1 MIKAELIFMKLFI
14 PVILLCLLFLTSCSD
29 KPAVSDLTSHG
40 NETSNIATEKEL
52 STVEEKTTIADN
64 DYAAIAKELTFIL
77 LDDDNS
83 TETKKLCD
91 SYFEEYL
98 KAQDAECEYI
108 NIGRCD
114 SMNVNDDAPQ
124 IKRHLTGGYVY
135 CVDRSWEQHYCYY
148 VNPDKKAVYSCAVDS
163 DMALCWKD
171 GLAADEITA
180 AEFAKKILGESTYKS
195 ANDFYADLDGYYSLY
210 YIPANSYIHISWD
223 LKQIFYEKIDPD
235 ISYEDY
241 QRELHLI
248 YPEDTIGYFS

>member
-1 MIKAELIFMKLFI
+1 MITAELIFMKLFI

-29 KPAVSDLTSHG
+29 KPAVSDPTSHET
-40 NETSNIATEKEL
+40 ETSSIATEKEL
-52 STVEEKTTIADN
+52 STAEEKTTIADN

-77 LDDDNS
+77 LDDDNN

-91 SYFEEYL
+91 SYFEEYA
-98 KAQDAECEYI
+98 KTFDTEHEYI

-114 SMNVNDDAPQ
+114 SMYADGTQ
-124 IKRHLTGGYVY
+124 HIKEHLTGGYVY

-148 VNPDKKAVYSCAVDS
+148 VNPDKKAVYSCLVDS

-180 AEFAKKILGESTYKS
+180 AEFAKKILGESAYESATYFS
-195 ANDFYADLDGYYSLY
+195 ADLNGYYSLY
-210 YIPANSYIHISWD
+210 YHTDNSYLHISWD
-223 LKQIFYEKIDPD
+223 LTQIFYEKIDPNV
-235 ISYEDY
+235 SYEDY